1 MQLSCI
7 AFMLIASGQHF
18 VDRHRTVLING
29 VHDTRAILDKLMDEG
44 LISNETYDAVRALTT
59 PQDQM
64 REILRFVIKF
74 LDAFCIFHCICFI
87 AYFHVDIECFLLSN
101 MG

>member
-1 MQLSCI
+1 YFDVCGPYHTMR
-7 AFMLIASGQHF
+7 FFDHF

-44 LISNETYDAVRALTT
+44 LISNETYNALRALTT

-64 REILRFVIKF
+64 REILRFVSSAGRRSE
-74 LDAFCIFHCICFI
+74 DAFYQIINEKWDFMT
-87 AYFHVDIECFLLSN
+87 LGKLKKQ
-101 MG
+101 G